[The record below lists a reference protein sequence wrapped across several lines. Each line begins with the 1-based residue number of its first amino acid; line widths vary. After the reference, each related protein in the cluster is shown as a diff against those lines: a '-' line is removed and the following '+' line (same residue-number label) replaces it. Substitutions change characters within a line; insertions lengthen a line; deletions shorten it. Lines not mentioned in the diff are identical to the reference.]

1 MSGHALVVGGTHG
14 LGRVVSERFLAR
26 GCRVTVLA
34 RKVPADAALAARVAH
49 VAVDLE
55 TLRDG
60 AAPVAAAVAHAGPLN
75 YLVFCQRY
83 RGQGDP
89 WQGELQVSLS
99 ATDLLIRAAAAQFAH
114 DGDRAIAVV
123 SSVYAEFVGGS
134 QPASYHVAKAGLNQ
148 LVKFYAWRLGP
159 QGVRVNAVMPLTY
172 LKQESQDHYL
182 KNTALMDLYRR
193 FVPLGRIGSAD
204 DSANLIDFLCS
215 DKAAFITG
223 QATFVDGGVSIV
235 WPEELAR
242 GLTGI

>member
-14 LGRVVSERFLAR
+14 LGRVVSERFLGR
-26 GCRVTVLA
+26 GCRVTVIA
-34 RKVPADAALAARVAH
+34 RKAPTDRALAARVSH
-49 VAVDLE
+49 VEVDLE
-55 TLRDG
+55 TLGDG
-60 AAPVAAAVAHAGPLN
+60 AAVVAAAVEHGGPLS

-83 RGQGDP
+83 RGQADP
-89 WQGELQVSLS
+89 WQGELQVSLR
-99 ATDLLIRAAAAQFAH
+99 ATDQLMRAAAEHFAAV
-114 DGDRAIAVV
+114 GDRAIAVV

-134 QPASYHVAKAGLNQ
+134 QPVSYHVAKAGLNQ
-148 LVKFYAWRLGP
+148 LVKFYAWRLGQ
-159 QGVRVNAVMPLTY
+159 QGIRVNAIMPLTY

-193 FVPLGRIGSAD
+193 FVPLGRIGSAE

-223 QATFVDGGVSIV
+223 QGIFVDGGVSIV